1 MEHLAISRYPAG
13 RCLAI
18 VVAVLLPLAGCRGPE
33 PAPSPRPTRPVAT
46 LFPTNSSAASTL
58 AATPSPDSGWLA
70 GSAGVA
76 VRRLHVPGA
85 PDQPPFPVIV
95 VRLDPA
101 RVQLRVAYDPE
112 RPLPIRD
119 WFAEAQPLLAINGG
133 FFTAEYRSTALV
145 ISDGVASG
153 TSYQGFGG
161 MLAVAPDGQIS
172 LRALRDQPY
181 DPREPVDQALQSFPM
196 LIFPGGILAAIE
208 EDGQRA
214 RRTAV
219 AMDRAGRLLF
229 VVSPTSGFTLR
240 GFAEW
245 LHQSDLEIDRALNLD
260 GGASTGLYLKAGAL
274 HEQID
279 SLERLP
285 LVILVE

>member
-1 MEHLAISRYPAG
+1 MLLTGCLGAQSTPHLQ
-13 RCLAI
+13 
-18 VVAVLLPLAGCRGPE
+18 
-33 PAPSPRPTRPVAT
+33 PTRPVAT
-46 LFPTNSSAASTL
+46 LIPTLASHVPTPL
-58 AATPSPDSGWLA
+58 ARSPAATPNPDSGWLTS
-70 GSAGVA
+70 SAGVA
-76 VRRLHVPGA
+76 VRRLQVPGA
-85 PDQPPFPVIV
+85 PDQQPFPLVV
-95 VRLDPA
+95 VRIEPA
-101 RVQLRVAYDPE
+101 RVQVRVAYDPQ
-112 RPLPIRD
+112 RPRPIHD
-119 WFAEAQPLLAINGG
+119 WFAEMRPLLAVNGG
-133 FFTAEYRSTALV
+133 FFTADYRSTALV
-145 ISDGVASG
+145 VSDGVASG
-153 TSYQGFGG
+153 TSYRGFGG
-161 MLAVAPDGQIS
+161 MLAVTPDGQIV

-196 LIFPGGILAAIE
+196 LIFPGGTPAALE

-260 GGASTGLYLKAGAL
+260 GGASTGLYLEAGGL
-274 HEQID
+274 REQID

-285 LVILVE
+285 LVILVAPKSRSASTQ